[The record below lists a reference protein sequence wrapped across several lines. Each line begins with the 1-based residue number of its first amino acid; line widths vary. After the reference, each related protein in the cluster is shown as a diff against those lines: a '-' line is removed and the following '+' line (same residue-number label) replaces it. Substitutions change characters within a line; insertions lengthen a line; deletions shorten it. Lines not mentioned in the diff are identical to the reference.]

1 MLGKA
6 SNNLG
11 WEETILVLPK
21 IDLSIDRNIS
31 QAIWKLHLNSASQM

>member
-6 SNNLG
+6 NNNLG
-11 WEETILVLPK
+11 WEETILVLLK

-31 QAIWKLHLNSASQM
+31 QTIWMLHLKSASQM